1 MRTPFIRTARW
12 LMLLVIAAEFPAVGQ
27 VLSTANATNTP
38 SSAVAMDIRVL
49 AVPGSGL
56 REAGLY
62 FPDDEGSI
70 RPGGFAIV
78 LPEGEAEA
86 LAKDPQT
93 VSIHSLRLQ
102 PKPVGPAKFRVE
114 ARTPVRDAYPV
125 NPPYFEV
132 ALGFEVTSRIVSQKN
147 VALSTLSVVQIRRGP
162 GEQGTTAALLL
173 ETAAIRHDVQVPQ
186 GKTILLGG
194 FFTPSDASRL
204 PEMPQTPESPLLH
217 YVLSKGPRGAQHS
230 EIVVLLT
237 PRLVDSVESVPRMP
251 LITEAVTNPSPSRG
265 VPVTAPAPATPP
277 PSVQLPEPRPTEMK
291 AVISALVTTPEVVS
305 PPMPPLVTV
314 RPAPELPPMATL
326 RPSPPI
332 AKLAPAPL
340 AKRDTRPS
348 YSVQAG
354 AFRSSEKADS
364 LMGRLQNQFDDVFV
378 EETPGVPTPYR
389 VRIGPLPTLAAAK
402 QVRQQLNKR
411 GIDSFVVSPASR

>member
-1 MRTPFIRTARW
+1 
-12 LMLLVIAAEFPAVGQ
+12 
-27 VLSTANATNTP
+27 
-38 SSAVAMDIRVL
+38 
-49 AVPGSGL
+49 
-56 REAGLY
+56 
-62 FPDDEGSI
+62 
-70 RPGGFAIV
+70 
-78 LPEGEAEA
+78 
-86 LAKDPQT
+86 
-93 VSIHSLRLQ
+93 
-102 PKPVGPAKFRVE
+102 
-114 ARTPVRDAYPV
+114 V

-230 EIVVLLT
+230 EIVELLT

-251 LITEAVTNPSPSRG
+251 LITEAVTNPSPSRS
-265 VPVTAPAPATPP
+265 VPVTAPAPAAPP
-277 PSVQLPEPRPTEMK
+277 TSVQLPEPRPTEMK

-305 PPMPPLVTV
+305 PPMP
-314 RPAPELPPMATL
+314 AMATL
-326 RPSPPI
+326 RPAPPI

-348 YSVQAG
+348 YSVQVG